1 MAYIKHIERY
11 VLIFG
16 DEVLNR
22 VIIEETVPEI
32 DFRPS
37 KVMNDIKIYFTGKN
51 VDFTRYDVDLTGLTD
66 FEREVLVETRRIPYG
81 SVKTYTGL
89 AEMVGRPKAVR
100 AVGNALRKNPLPL
113 VIPCHRVVGKNGIG
127 GYSSGR
133 GIKERLLKLEGI
145 L

>member
-1 MAYIKHIERY
+1 M
-11 VLIFG
+11 IFG

-37 KVMNDIKIYFTGKN
+37 RVINDIKMYFKGNN
-51 VDFTRYDVDLTGLTD
+51 VDFTKYDVDLSKLTD
-66 FEREVLVETRRIPYG
+66 FERDVLNETRKIPYG
-81 SVKTYTGL
+81 TVKTYTGL

-100 AVGNALRKNPLPL
+100 AVGNALRKNPVPI
-113 VIPCHRVVGKNGIG
+113 VIPCHRVVGKNGVG

-133 GIKERLLKLEGI
+133 GIKEKLLKLEGV